1 MEAERVAANID
12 EAERQMG
19 RGYKGGYK
27 SVQTKERLQ
36 ATRAYKQKTGY
47 NGQVATR
54 AYHKREATTG
64 GYKSVQTKRV
74 YNKNVVRAVTTKT
87 YVRMGLS

>member
-1 MEAERVAANID
+1 VAANID

-19 RGYKGGYK
+19 RGYKGGFRLQERTNKREASGYK

-36 ATRAYKQKTGY
+36 ATRAYKQNTGY

-54 AYHKREATTG
+54 AYHKREATTKLQREATRA
-64 GYKSVQTKRV
+64 YKQKGC
-74 YNKNVVRAVTTKT
+74 TTKT
-87 YVRMGLS
+87 LEQ

>member
-1 MEAERVAANID
+1 MEAERVAANTD

-19 RGYKGGYK
+19 RGYKG
-27 SVQTKERLQ
+27 RLQ

-74 YNKNVVRAVTTKT
+74 YNKNVRAVTTKT